1 MFTSEKLMKKM
12 KDMDLGSLS
21 QISKSLKDSFETILE
36 LLDLREI

>member
-21 QISKSLKDSFETILE
+21 QINKSLKDSFETILE

>member
-21 QISKSLKDSFETILE
+21 QISKSLKDNLETILE